1 MGMSIQFTQ
10 YFVKMKMKKNGKAQK
25 YSMIVGFG
33 ELLFGVEASQNI
45 DSKHYKRKKGLK
57 I

>member
-1 MGMSIQFTQ
+1 
-10 YFVKMKMKKNGKAQK
+10 
-25 YSMIVGFG
+25 MIVGFG